1 MRYARVFV
9 LAAFTAAAGALG
21 QQPAAQPDA
30 KPPAGPTEIYQIDL
44 VPTGSGFAL
53 SKPVLEGD
61 VYVFQVWPDR
71 ATVRLPKSKV
81 KKIGSRT
88 KDVDAQVAYQ
98 IDLAPSGQMFS
109 RDEPVLKGTSY
120 QFHRWRGGDLMS
132 VRQSDVRKITRL
144 AGLDALAT
152 YLRFFGAKQIGD
164 LPMEGGTAT
173 IAGGASAAD
182 AANTTAGFAGQ
193 PTNWLYFGL
202 PGVTDAWAPP
212 PAVVE
217 SPGDVPRAPD
227 PQPQP

>member
-9 LAAFTAAAGALG
+9 FAAFTFAVGALG
-21 QQPAAQPDA
+21 QQPAA
-30 KPPAGPTEIYQIDL
+30 PPGAGPAAAPTEIYQIDL

-53 SKPVLEGD
+53 TKPVLQGD

-81 KKIGSRT
+81 KKIAPRT
-88 KDVDAQVAYQ
+88 KDINAQVAYQ

-109 RDEPVLKGTSY
+109 RDEPVLKGASY

-132 VRQSDVRKITRL
+132 VRQSDVKKITRL

-152 YLRFFGAKQIGD
+152 YLQFFGARRIGD
-164 LPMEGGTAT
+164 LPMQGGTAT
-173 IAGGASAAD
+173 IAGGATTAD
-182 AANTTAGFAGQ
+182 AAKTTAGMAGQ

-212 PAVVE
+212 PAVVDA
-217 SPGDVPRAPD
+217 PGDVPRAPD
-227 PQPQP
+227 PQPN